1 MMTIEEVIKDLELI
15 KAEAEWEFPINWQV
29 SLDIAIE
36 ILKQTNIDNLPEI
49 SLKIDKSEDITPEKD
64 K

>member
-36 ILKQTNIDNLPEI
+36 VMKQTDIEKLNIEKLNIENL
-49 SLKIDKSEDITPEKD
+49 KH
-64 K
+64 

>member
-36 ILKQTNIDNLPEI
+36 ILKQTNIDNLSGI
-49 SLKIDKSEDITPEKD
+49 NLKMDKSEDITPEKD

>member
-15 KAEAEWEFPINWQV
+15 KAEAEWEFSINWQV

-36 ILKQTNIDNLPEI
+36 VMKQTDIEKLNIENL
-49 SLKIDKSEDITPEKD
+49 KH
-64 K
+64 